1 MLLSAQPF
9 YATVLLSLT
18 EQRLEVLYGPIRY
31 KMATALNNWHPSDSS
46 AHKIL
51 EPWVKVR
58 MTVSLPLFQ
67 NSFEGRIKFQGQGVD
82 IQPPLVLPL
91 E

>member
-1 MLLSAQPF
+1 MLLSVQPF

-58 MTVSLPLFQ
+58 MAVSLPLFQ
-67 NSFEGRIKFQGQGVD
+67 NSLEGGNQISRAGGQYTTPFGST
-82 IQPPLVLPL
+82 P
-91 E
+91 